1 MGFPNIDYIFIKEDY
16 IEFNFDSN
24 IFNLST
30 QKCQNINIIVYWGSK
45 DNWYKSEYGYMYSI
59 YISKYSISKNT

>member
-30 QKCQNINIIVYWGSK
+30 QKCQNINIIVY
-45 DNWYKSEYGYMYSI
+45 
-59 YISKYSISKNT
+59 